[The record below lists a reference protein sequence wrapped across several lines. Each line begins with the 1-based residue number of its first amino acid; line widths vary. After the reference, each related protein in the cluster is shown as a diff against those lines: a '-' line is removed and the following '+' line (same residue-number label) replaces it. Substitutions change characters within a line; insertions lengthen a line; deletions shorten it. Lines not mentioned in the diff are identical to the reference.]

1 MSSSY
6 LKLVAENPDKYP
18 ARMGQPWTAKETADL
33 MEAIQN
39 GELLKDIAIL
49 HERTVGGIRAQLCK
63 IAADLHFKNK
73 ASIKDIMAVTG
84 LRACEIEN
92 AIFIRE
98 EKMNEKDMRKKKA
111 DVGDL
116 MREIG
121 EIKKLLIELVEFK
134 NKCIKKPVPQAASI
148 KL

>member
-1 MSSSY
+1 MSSY
-6 LKLVAENPDKYP
+6 LKLVAENPEKYP
-18 ARMGQPWTAKETADL
+18 ARMGQPWTVKETTDML
-33 MEAIQN
+33 DAIEN
-39 GELLKDIAIL
+39 GKLLKDIAIL
-49 HERTVGGIRAQLCK
+49 HERTVGGIKGQLCK

-73 ASIKDIMAVTG
+73 ASLEDIMTVTSLSPG
-84 LRACEIEN
+84 EIEN
-92 AIFIRE
+92 AIFTRE

-134 NKCIKKPVPQAASI
+134 NKCIKKPVPHQSVSI
-148 KL
+148 SL

>member
-1 MSSSY
+1 MSSY

-18 ARMGQPWTAKETADL
+18 ARMGQPWTVKETADL

-63 IAADLHFKNK
+63 IAADLHFKNN

-84 LRACEIEN
+84 LRAFEIEN
-92 AIFIRE
+92 AIFTRE
-98 EKMNEKDMRKKKA
+98 EKMNEKDMRKKKI

-121 EIKKLLIELVEFK
+121 EIKKMLIELVEFK
-134 NKCIKKPVPQAASI
+134 NKFSKK
-148 KL
+148 